1 LFSAYSATNKYPGGP
16 QCDEDRDI
24 TQLEPRPQ
32 RTEGEWTR
40 RGAGIPWCLMDDSW
54 WPKPYKIKVVEPIRL
69 PPREERERLIR
80 EAGHNVFNLASD
92 SVYVDLL
99 TDSGTGAMS
108 QAQWA
113 ALVEGDEAYAGSRS
127 FARFLGTV
135 QGITGFPYVLPA
147 HQGRGA
153 ENVLFSSLVQPGDV
167 VPSNAHFDTTRAHVL
182 ANMGQPVDLP
192 VPEALDPD
200 LDRPF
205 KGNMDLAALE
215 ALLRD
220 PPGRI
225 PVVMLTVTNNTT
237 AGQPVSMRNV
247 RAVSELVRAH
257 GVPLFLD
264 ACRYAENCFFARERE
279 PGYESAAPREI
290 AAELFSLA
298 DGCTMSAKKDGLGNI
313 GGFLAMRDRVL
324 YERCRER
331 LILVEGFP
339 TYGGLAGRDLA
350 ALAVGLEEALDLGY
364 LRDRI
369 GQVRWLG
376 ERLREAG
383 IPVYWPPGGHAV
395 YVDAGRLLPHIPKQA
410 FPGQALVCA
419 LYREGGVRAVEVG
432 SAMMGPEARMELV
445 RLAVPRRTYTQ
456 EHLEAVVEALR
467 RVRQRANQFAGLRL
481 VQGEGPLRHFVARFE
496 PIE

>member
-1 LFSAYSATNKYPGGP
+1 
-16 QCDEDRDI
+16 
-24 TQLEPRPQ
+24 
-32 RTEGEWTR
+32 
-40 RGAGIPWCLMDDSW
+40 MDDAW

-69 PPREERERLIR
+69 PPREERERLLR
-80 EAGHNVFNLASD
+80 EAGYNVFNLESED
-92 SVYVDLL
+92 VYVDLL

-113 ALVEGDEAYAGSRS
+113 ALMEGDEAYAGSRS
-127 FARFLGTV
+127 FARFLKTV
-135 QGITGFPYVLPA
+135 QDITGFPYVLPT

-153 ENVLFSSLVQPGDV
+153 ENVLFSTVVKPGDI

-182 ANMGQPVDLP
+182 AAGGKPVDLP
-192 VPEALDPD
+192 IPEAMDPD

-205 KGNMDLAALE
+205 KGDMDLAGLE

-237 AGQPVSMRNV
+237 AGQPVSMENV
-247 RAVSELVRAH
+247 RAVSKLVRAH

-264 ACRYAENCFFARERE
+264 ACRYAENCFFVRERE
-279 PGYESAAPREI
+279 AGYGTQEPREI
-290 AAELFSLA
+290 ARELFAYA

-313 GGFLAMRDRVL
+313 GGFLALRDRAL

-350 ALAVGLEEALDLGY
+350 AIAVGLEEALDLGY

-376 ERLREAG
+376 QRLREEG
-383 IPVYWPPGGHAV
+383 LPVYWPPGGHAV
-395 YVDAGRLLPHIPKQA
+395 YVDARRLLPHITSA
-410 FPGQALVCA
+410 FPAQALVCA
-419 LYREGGVRAVEVG
+419 LYLEGGVRAVEVG

-445 RLAVPRRTYTQ
+445 RLAIPRRTYTR
-456 EHLEAVVEALR
+456 EHLEAVVDALR
-467 RVRQRANQFAGLRL
+467 RIRDRANAVPGLRL
-481 VQGEGPLRHFVARFE
+481 VAGEGPLRHFVARFE
-496 PIE
+496 PIG